1 MKSVPSPRR
10 PTQPVSDRGRGLFF
24 TFEGPEGSGK
34 TTQIRKL
41 SESLTAL
48 GHHVLITRE
57 PGGTP
62 CGDVIRSLFLQT
74 PGGHLEAETEMFLM
88 LAQRTEHWRKVILPA
103 LQKGSIVLCDRYID
117 SSLAYQGFGRGLG
130 ADRILSLH
138 REFLG
143 NCLPDLTIVFSID
156 PRDGLKRAQAGGK
169 KTFDRMESEKIAF
182 HHRVHA
188 GYLELSHRFPERF
201 AVVDASGQIDATY
214 EQILAV
220 LNATHPELTA

>member
-1 MKSVPSPRR
+1 MKRSSRSHHAPKPATSRAH
-10 PTQPVSDRGRGLFF
+10 GWFF

-41 SESLTAL
+41 SEYLTER
-48 GHHVLITRE
+48 GHTVLITRE

-62 CGDVIRSLFLQT
+62 CGDAIRSLFLQT

-88 LAQRTEHWRKVILPA
+88 LAQRTEHWRKVIKPA
-103 LQKGSIVLCDRYID
+103 RDAGNIVLCDRYID
-117 SSLAYQGFGRGLG
+117 SSLAYQGYGRGLG
-130 ADRILSLH
+130 ADRILSIH
-138 REFLG
+138 QEFLG
-143 NCLPDLTIVFSID
+143 DCLPDLTIVFSID

-169 KTFDRMESEKIAF
+169 TRLDRMESEQIGF

-214 EQILAV
+214 AQILAV
-220 LNATHPELTA
+220 VEAMHPELLT